1 MRIGFVVPDD
11 ATAWLYYRH
20 LMEALTEAGGE
31 ITVLSAPGPYVERI
45 KNSGFRHV
53 ALPYARFVTPLSDIR
68 LAMALRKEF
77 VRNRFDVVQNFTVK
91 ANLYGAWAAASA
103 GVPAIINTVE
113 GAGILW
119 STNPSKRVRFMR
131 DAVEAGL
138 KLLKQR
144 ILIYWFV
151 NKHDRDLFV
160 RRSIATVDRSIVAI
174 STGVDTDTFN
184 PATVSEKSIAAL
196 RAEIGI
202 APHVPVLTMV
212 AGRLLK
218 SKGVE
223 AFIELGRQLRS
234 AGTRVQLLL
243 VGPEEC
249 DHPDALDPAI
259 VAGAVSDGLLVWTG
273 YRDDIPAVYAA
284 SEIVIVPT
292 TYAEGIAKS
301 VVEPMAM
308 ALPVICSSTPAI
320 DEMVEAG
327 VDAIV
332 LPPEDDKALLDEVM
346 KLLADAGLRSRIG
359 AAARR
364 SVLAR
369 FDARREV
376 TAAVDRVYSMI
387 PGWKNISAS
396 HDR

>member
-20 LMEALTEAGGE
+20 LMEALTEAGAE

-77 VRNRFDVVQNFTVK
+77 VRHRFDVVQNFTVK

-119 STNPSKRVRFMR
+119 STNPSKRVRLMR

-138 KLLKQR
+138 KLLR
-144 ILIYWFV
+144 RYILLYWFV
-151 NKHDRDLFV
+151 NRHDRDLFV
-160 RRSIATVDRSIVAI
+160 RREIATVDRSIVAI

-184 PATVSEKSIAAL
+184 AAAVSAKSLDAL
-196 RAEIGI
+196 RQEIGI
-202 APHVPVLTMV
+202 APGVPVLTMV
-212 AGRLLK
+212 AGRLLR

-223 AFIELGRQLRS
+223 AFVELGRQLRS
-234 AGTRVQLLL
+234 AGIRVQLVL
-243 VGPEEC
+243 VGPEEA
-249 DHPDALDPAI
+249 DHPDALDRAI
-259 VAGAVSDGLLVWTG
+259 VTGAVGDGLLVWTG
-273 YRDDIPAVYAA
+273 YRDDIPAIYAL
-284 SEIVIVPT
+284 SDIVVVPT

-308 ALPVICSSTPAI
+308 ALPVICSFTPAI

-332 LPPEDDKALLDEVM
+332 LPANDDKALFDAVM
-346 KLLADAGLRSRIG
+346 KLLTDEALRNRIG

-364 SVLAR
+364 SVELR
-369 FDARREV
+369 FDARREA
-376 TAAVDRVYSMI
+376 TAAAHRVYSMV
-387 PGWKNISAS
+387 PGWRNGL
-396 HDR
+396 DET